1 MRGDEVSTPRTNSRL
16 PVRADPNTEP
26 GEILTALSR
35 YDMTALSRY
44 DIERICLFFKL
55 YNSAMFRKFKAACG
69 D

>member
-35 YDMTALSRY
+35 YD
-44 DIERICLFFKL
+44 IERICLFCKL